1 MGVEDDDDNDD
12 DNYDYD
18 GAEIQ
23 NGDENNIIHL
33 RRVMMTMEII
43 TCQ

>member
-1 MGVEDDDDNDD
+1 MGIEDDDDNDD

-23 NGDENNIIHL
+23 NGDENNISHL